1 MIVSFYESVQ
11 NHTGCQTIE
20 VAQAD
25 TLRTLIDLLGKQFGE
40 SFQEYLLG
48 DDTCFF
54 LVNGKSILHTG
65 GLHTPLKPED
75 RVEILPVVEAG

>member
-1 MIVSFYESVQ
+1 MVVSFYECVQ
-11 NHTGCQTIE
+11 NHTDCQTIE

-25 TLRTLIDLLGKQFGE
+25 TLRTLIDLLGQQFGE
-40 SFQEYLLG
+40 PFHDYLLA

-54 LVNGKSILHTG
+54 LVNGKSIIHTG
-65 GLHTPLKPED
+65 GLRTPLTPED